1 MRMLGP
7 FCFCALFVAGMWAFE
22 SIGWTAEARSVEGL
36 AWHNPIAAGKTLSIR
51 NINGAITVTAASGG
65 DAEVRAQIRYR
76 RSDPKDIRFE
86 VKSDER
92 GTTLCALW
100 PGMEHCEGRNVSNS
114 NDQNDLEVVFEVR
127 LPAGVRADVVTVN
140 GAVDVR
146 GATTE
151 VNAATVNGDVRVD
164 SQATPLRAETVNG
177 RIDVRIRDLEGDGS
191 VRLASVN
198 GDITAQLPARFDAE
212 VTARTVSGT
221 ISILG
226 KEYQERV
233 RTTVGRGGRKVS
245 AQNVNGSIAIR

>member
-22 SIGWTAEARSVEGL
+22 AFGWAAESKSVEGL
-36 AWHNPIAAGKTLSIR
+36 SWRNPVAAGKTLTVR
-51 NINGAITVTAASGG
+51 NINGPITVIAASGG
-65 DAEVRAQIRYR
+65 DAEVRAEVHYR
-76 RSDPKDIRFE
+76 RSDPKDIRFQ
-86 VKSDER
+86 VKSDE
-92 GTTLCALW
+92 
-100 PGMEHCEGRNVSNS
+100 
-114 NDQNDLEVVFEVR
+114 
-127 LPAGVRADVVTVN
+127 
-140 GAVDVR
+140 R

-151 VNAATVNGDVRVD
+151 VNAATVNGDVRVI

-177 RIDVRIRDLEGDGS
+177 KVAVRVRDLEGDGAI
-191 VRLASVN
+191 RLATVN
-198 GDITAQLPARFDAE
+198 GDISAELPARFDAE

-233 RTTVGRGGRKVS
+233 RTTVGRGGHKVS